1 MAPAAVP
8 SADDRVDR
16 LAKTVE
22 ALAAVVAA
30 QSAAKPNIR

>member
-1 MAPAAVP
+1 MAPATVP
-8 SADDRVDR
+8 PADDRVDR

-30 QSAAKPNIR
+30 QNKPNTR